1 MGSEEERVLENQLEL
16 QLQEQRDSLSAIGQ
30 ALLSDP
36 TNPELL
42 AVLCW
47 FVEFGRVVGQKG
59 RILRIGISSKKIS
72 IMYMLQVHE
81 ELVQAIK
88 DAEEG
93 LLHLKRARLLQEAD
107 SVLHNTN
114 IFTEEEKVEPLDSTD
129 VEPEPLEDKCYSVGS
144 KCRFRHKDGRWYN
157 GQVVQLD
164 NAVAKV
170 SFLTPTSENML
181 NAKVQMCKFFLQQ
194 RCRFGSNCRL
204 SHGLDVQ
211 LSALKKYVPT
221 IWKQSLVGSSIWAV
235 STANAGTWREAELE
249 SLDEKAGVGQV
260 VFRDNGSS
268 VKVGAEEMALS
279 EHAEMSDLESDSSLV
294 QSDSSDYEEEEPQG
308 LGFLESTNLRRGIQ
322 TETATFATW
331 ENHTRGIAS
340 KMMANMGYREGMGLG
355 VTGQGMLDPI
365 PVKVLPPKQ
374 SLDHALESH
383 KREGKEGKKK
393 RSRGGKRKREKKFAE
408 VNRAAKEEEESAS
421 DVFALINNHLAMHSE
436 AFGSG
441 SMKKQQSKG
450 SEEGKK
456 VDRRALVAYEEEVK
470 DLKMRVEKLEHI
482 VNANRKEKAVYE
494 GAMRK
499 LNETR
504 KALADA
510 EAVHASASNSVTSKE
525 KEKRWLKF

>member
-42 AVLCW
+42 A
-47 FVEFGRVVGQKG
+47 
-59 RILRIGISSKKIS
+59 
-72 IMYMLQVHE
+72 VHE

-181 NAKVQMCKFFLQQ
+181 
-194 RCRFGSNCRL
+194 
-204 SHGLDVQ
+204 
-211 LSALKKYVPT
+211 KYVPT